1 MSSTVVDNQPLAPAE
16 SGPSPGRAGAPLPQR
31 AAVRAARYGLA
42 LLSGVLLVLCFPSP
56 DQGWLVWLALVPL
69 FVALQRGGA
78 DGGIVTPVRGAR
90 LGLVTGA
97 MLVGGILSWVWIFG
111 WYAWLALT
119 AVDSLRFALFG
130 GIAALL
136 LRRAP
141 ASFKPAV
148 LAAAWTVV
156 EWLRSLGGLGLTWG
170 DLAVSQHRILPILQ
184 MLDWTGPYGLTF
196 LIALVNAALAAVVL
210 EGWRGTRA
218 DAALSV
224 NSESALAG
232 PPECGPPVRMLARQ
246 GPAHAVRR
254 SALRQ
259 AGGKQGGAPGHP
271 STAPHAAA
279 APCEPSTSH
288 QEGWRWLAG
297 AVLTVAVLAARGEW
311 MLAQPASGSPM
322 LSVAVLQGN
331 INQDTDWNE
340 AYVRRSMETFTRL
353 TWAAAR
359 VGARLVVWPESSL
372 PGELR
377 YDPALEGAVE
387 QLARAAGVELVIGSN
402 DHTGDRDYNCAF
414 LVDRLGHVRGHYSKR
429 HLVPF
434 GEYVPLGVWF
444 PFLEALHVRPYHLT
458 PGEDYYPV
466 HGEEH
471 ALGTVICFESAFP
484 PISRAMALHGAEL
497 LVEISND
504 TWFGRSAAAE
514 QHAAMATLRAVETRR
529 AFARATVTGIS
540 TLVDDHGRVRRRL
553 GLFREG
559 FLVDRLPLRRDLTP
573 YVRLGD
579 WPVLLALLLCLVGCK
594 PRFRL

>member
-1 MSSTVVDNQPLAPAE
+1 MSSTVVDIPPPAQAG
-16 SGPSPGRAGAPLPQR
+16 SAPSPGRAGAPLPHR
-31 AAVRAARYGLA
+31 AATRAARYGLA

-56 DQGWLVWLALVPL
+56 DHGWLVWLALVPL

-78 DGGIVTPVRGAR
+78 DSGVVTPVRGAR

-97 MLVGGILSWVWIFG
+97 LLVGGILSWVWIFG

-130 GIAALL
+130 GIAAIL

-141 ASFKPAV
+141 ASLKPAV
-148 LAAAWTVV
+148 LAAAWTMV

-170 DLAVSQHRILPILQ
+170 DLAVSQHRTLPVLQ

-210 EGWRGTRA
+210 ERWPRTRA
-218 DAALSV
+218 EAAPLPR
-224 NSESALAG
+224 G
-232 PPECGPPVRMLARQ
+232 
-246 GPAHAVRR
+246 R
-254 SALRQ
+254 SSSFQHGWKWL
-259 AGGKQGGAPGHP
+259 
-271 STAPHAAA
+271 AAA
-279 APCEPSTSH
+279 ALIVTLLTARGS
-288 QEGWRWLAG
+288 WLLTHPAG
-297 AVLTVAVLAARGEW
+297 SAARATAA
-311 MLAQPASGSPM
+311 LP
-322 LSVAVLQGN
+322 VAVLQGN

-340 AYVRRSMETFTRL
+340 AYVRRSMETHTRL

-359 VGARLVVWPESSL
+359 AGARLVVWPESSL

-377 YDPALEGAVE
+377 YDPELEGAVE
-387 QLARAAGVELVIGSN
+387 ELARAAGVELIIGSN

-414 LVDRLGHVRGHYSKR
+414 LVDRIGHARGRYAKR

-458 PGEDYYPV
+458 PGGDYYPM
-466 HGEEH
+466 HGEVH

-484 PISRAMALHGAEL
+484 SISRAMALHGAEL

-514 QHAAMATLRAVETRR
+514 QHAAMAPLRAVETRR

-559 FLVDRLPLRRDLTP
+559 FLMDRLPLRRDLTP

-579 WPVLLALLLCLVGCK
+579 WPVFLSLLFCLAGC
-594 PRFRL
+594 RHRVVRVA